1 MKNSKGK
8 LLLISALFV
17 LMILSF
23 LQVESLATD
32 SNILMLKENDNEY
45 VIYVET
51 MLNQNFEFAFS
62 NSKDE
67 TNLSYIVAAQDGDG
81 NYIAYVDEELLQKY
95 FNSEDTYLWVIDTED
110 KIVIDGEKITL
121 NDAIT
126 SVQLQ
131 TIENITKN
139 ITIES
144 SAENE
149 TIKINGDEGKT
160 YYYKIFA
167 AGSSEEY
174 NNLLELVEKISE
186 YDENTSEFTRLQG
199 YLQLSNLFNNLV
211 SNMSSDNWIEAKN
224 LEIAKPYDA
233 KEGEQFI
240 LWLKDSDG
248 NTDVQILTAYE
259 KEITVIE
266 EQEKTEEIIT
276 ALPVTYDN
284 TTVLFIALG
293 TVIVAIIAVLA
304 YKTINRK
311 NRK

>member
-121 NDAIT
+121 NDVIT

-160 YYYKIFA
+160 YYYKIFV

-304 YKTINRK
+304 YKTMNKK

>member
-32 SNILMLKENDNEY
+32 SNILMFKENDNEY

-126 SVQLQ
+126 PEQLQ

-149 TIKINGDEGKT
+149 TIKINGEERKT
-160 YYYKIFA
+160 YYYKIFV

-174 NNLLELVEKISE
+174 NNLLALVDEIGK
-186 YDENTSEFTRLQG
+186 YDENTSEITKLQS
-199 YLQLSNLFNNLV
+199 YVQLYDLYNNLI
-211 SNMSSDNWIEAKN
+211 SNMNSDNWTEAKN
-224 LEIAKPYDA
+224 LEIAKPYGA

-266 EQEKTEEIIT
+266 EQEKTVEIVT

>member
-121 NDAIT
+121 NDVIT

-160 YYYKIFA
+160 YYYKIFV